1 VTPHEN
7 LKRPP
12 PLSQASAAHAPLMI
26 TTTTTATPM
35 KKYPPLQIS
44 TSSKIAGVKP
54 APLSSVVS
62 KQTKPQVK
70 TKIYQKTAPLPPKSK
85 AKTQQK
91 TAPLPP
97 KPKAKPRQ
105 KTAPLPREVVL
116 PDESDWPEPGFVCHQ
131 QKWYCTQN
139 NDTVADVA
147 AMLGVEWKALADMTI
162 NVQFSAGLVL
172 KFHRNVWS
180 SVDTA
185 PLQRL
190 RMTEQTHTLWVHY
203 GPMSLRNPVSL
214 GWLTITK
221 FCVLMYSYCRSRAL
235 ETMILVLVTG
245 INMDV

>member
-1 VTPHEN
+1 MVVLRSTNPLSFIQQKENTTVHTKATNNQAIPTVTPHEN

-35 KKYPPLQIS
+35 KKYPPLQPIA
-44 TSSKIAGVKP
+44 SSKIAGVQP
-54 APLSSVVS
+54 APLSSAVVM

-70 TKIYQKTAPLPPKSK
+70 AKIYQKTAPLPPKSK

-97 KPKAKPRQ
+97 KVKAKPQQ

-139 NDTVADVA
+139 KTTTRSPT
-147 AMLGVEWKALADMTI
+147 LPPC
-162 NVQFSAGLVL
+162 SAWSGRRSPTRL
-172 KFHRNVWS
+172 KISN
-180 SVDTA
+180 A
-185 PLQRL
+185 
-190 RMTEQTHTLWVHY
+190 TE
-203 GPMSLRNPVSL
+203 R
-214 GWLTITK
+214 
-221 FCVLMYSYCRSRAL
+221 
-235 ETMILVLVTG
+235 
-245 INMDV
+245 